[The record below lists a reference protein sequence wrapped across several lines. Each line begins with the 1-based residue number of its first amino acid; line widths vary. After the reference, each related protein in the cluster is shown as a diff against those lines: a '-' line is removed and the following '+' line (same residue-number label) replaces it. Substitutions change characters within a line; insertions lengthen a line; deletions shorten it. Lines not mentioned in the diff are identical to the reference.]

1 MSEMV
6 TLALANLFFGLFG
19 IAAVG
24 MAGAALVGLLNALS
38 PGATDF
44 GAKALVAG
52 GGGALRP
59 RPDHAGLEPVVAFGE
74 PPTTPRAVG
83 AAEPHARDERTP
95 HG

>member
-19 IAAVG
+19 ITALA

-38 PGATDF
+38 PGASDF

-52 GGGALRP
+52 VAALFVL
-59 RPDHAGLEPVVAFGE
+59 GLL
-74 PPTTPRAVG
+74 TL
-83 AAEPHARDERTP
+83 AR
-95 HG
+95 GL

>member
-6 TLALANLFFGLFG
+6 ALATASLFFGLFG
-19 IAAVG
+19 IAALG

-52 GGGALRP
+52 VAVLFVL
-59 RPDHAGLEPVVAFGE
+59 GLITLASNLS
-74 PPTTPRAVG
+74 
-83 AAEPHARDERTP
+83 
-95 HG
+95 

>member
-52 GGGALRP
+52 AAVLFVL
-59 RPDHAGLEPVVAFGE
+59 GLITLASNLS
-74 PPTTPRAVG
+74 
-83 AAEPHARDERTP
+83 
-95 HG
+95 